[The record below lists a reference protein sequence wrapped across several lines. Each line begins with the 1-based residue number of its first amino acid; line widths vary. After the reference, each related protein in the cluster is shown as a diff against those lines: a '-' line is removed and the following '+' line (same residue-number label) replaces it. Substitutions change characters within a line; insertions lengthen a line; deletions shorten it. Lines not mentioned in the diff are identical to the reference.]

1 MKTYVM
7 FLVVLYFVVLLK
19 NISYLFQ
26 MKKIIYHQEEP
37 VCACKVSL
45 DLLGDR
51 WSLIIVRD
59 LFRNKNTFSQF
70 LNESTE
76 HISSNVLVDR
86 LKKLIVLG
94 VIDFERNKTDKK
106 IKEYYLTDRGIDLYN
121 IIYELQL
128 WTLNHVTFNES
139 ENTKIWQ
146 NTIKLES
153 KETTIK
159 NYKNA
164 YRKLR
169 LAQFGF

>member
-1 MKTYVM
+1 M
-7 FLVVLYFVVLLK
+7 
-19 NISYLFQ
+19 
-26 MKKIIYHQEEP
+26 
-37 VCACKVSL
+37 
-45 DLLGDR
+45 
-51 WSLIIVRD
+51 IIVRD

-70 LNESTE
+70 LNESAE

-86 LKKLIVLG
+86 LKKLIALG
-94 VIDFERNKTDKK
+94 VLDFERNKTDKK

-139 ENTKIWQ
+139 ENTKIWK
-146 NTIKLES
+146 NAIKLES

-159 NYKNA
+159 NYTNT
-164 YRKLR
+164 YRELR

>member
-1 MKTYVM
+1 
-7 FLVVLYFVVLLK
+7 
-19 NISYLFQ
+19 
-26 MKKIIYHQEEP
+26 MKKIIYQQDES

-45 DLLGDR
+45 DLLGDS

-70 LNESTE
+70 LNESVE

-86 LKKLIVLG
+86 LKKLIALG
-94 VIDFERNKTDKK
+94 VLNFERNKTDKK

-139 ENTKIWQ
+139 ENTKIWK
-146 NTIKLES
+146 NAIKLES

-159 NYKNA
+159 DYTNT
-164 YRKLR
+164 YRELR

>member
-1 MKTYVM
+1 M
-7 FLVVLYFVVLLK
+7 LYFIVLLI
-19 NISYLFQ
+19 NIFYLFQ
-26 MKKIIYHQEEP
+26 MKKIIYHQDES

-70 LNESTE
+70 LNESAE

-86 LKKLIVLG
+86 LKKLIVSG
-94 VIDFERNKTDKK
+94 IINFERNKTDKK

-128 WTLNHVTFNES
+128 WTLNHVIFNES
-139 ENTKIWQ
+139 ENTKIWK

-153 KETTIK
+153 KETTIE

-164 YRKLR
+164 YRELR
-169 LAQFGF
+169 LRQFGF